1 MLKTIY
7 IVIAIIIILIVIV
20 LLDSKTKIF
29 EKIGNK
35 IKDRFDVIKYKR
47 IANRRKNERDTA
59 NERIVELQ
67 DLNMKALTKLLND
80 AEDKKKLQE
89 KIDKLKEEIKELRRV
104 IAEDMT
110 PKKKKRSK

>member
-7 IVIAIIIILIVIV
+7 IVIAVIIILIGIV
-20 LLDSKTKIF
+20 FLDSKTKIF

-35 IKDRFDVIKYKR
+35 IKDRFDVIKYRR

-80 AEDKKKLQE
+80 SEDKRKLQE
-89 KIDKLKEEIKELRRV
+89 KIDKLKDEIKELRRV
-104 IAEDMT
+104 ISEDMI
-110 PKKKKRSK
+110 PKKKRGK